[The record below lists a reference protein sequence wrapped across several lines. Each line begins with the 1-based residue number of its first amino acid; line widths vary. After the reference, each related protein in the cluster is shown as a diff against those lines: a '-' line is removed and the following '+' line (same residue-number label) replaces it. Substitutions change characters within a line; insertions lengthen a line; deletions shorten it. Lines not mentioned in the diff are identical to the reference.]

1 MEKKENKPTPFS
13 FKQTN
18 KKLVSQALKKMKKK
32 MSAGID
38 GLSQHWNHAPNELKE
53 CATVWSAKKAIKQF
67 SLTLPI

>member
-38 GLSQHWNHAPNELKE
+38 GLSQKQLTQGAPIIFV
-53 CATVWSAKKAIKQF
+53 CI
-67 SLTLPI
+67 